1 VGTPLD
7 CPPMASQAQRIVA
20 IGGVSLGP
28 TSTDWPL
35 HQYLLDLTG
44 RDRPRV
50 CMLATAGGDN
60 PAGLAS
66 FYATFAR
73 QADASHLDLFSRTV
87 PDVGSFL
94 LEQDVVYVG
103 GGNTANMLA
112 IWRVHGVDRALRA
125 AWEAGIVL
133 AGWSAGGLCW
143 FEGGLTDSFG
153 PGLDP
158 LKDGLRFLPGT
169 FCPHYDSESLRR
181 PRYESLVA
189 SGALDDGFAADDGV
203 GLLFEGRTLREA
215 VASLPGQHA
224 YRVERRR
231 GGSVE
236 ETQIRAR
243 LLR

>member
-1 VGTPLD
+1 
-7 CPPMASQAQRIVA
+7 MAGQGQRILA

-35 HQYLLDLTG
+35 HQYLLDLSG
-44 RDRPRV
+44 RDRPRI
-50 CMLATAGGDN
+50 CYIGTAAGDN
-60 PAGLAS
+60 PDDRAG

-73 QADASHLDLFSRTV
+73 TAEPTHLDLFGRRV
-87 PDVGSFL
+87 DDVQGFL
-94 LEQDVVYVG
+94 LEQDVIYVG

-112 IWRVHGVDRALRA
+112 IWRVHGVDKALRA
-125 AWEAGIVL
+125 AWERGVVL
-133 AGWSAGGLCW
+133 AGWSAGALCW
-143 FEGGLTDSFG
+143 FEGGITDSFG
-153 PGLDP
+153 PDLGP
-158 LKDGLRFLPGT
+158 LKDGLKLLAGT

-181 PRYESLVA
+181 PRYEALVG
-189 SGALDDGFAADDGV
+189 SGALDDGFAVDDGV
-203 GLLFEGRTLREA
+203 GLLFEGRDVSEA

-231 GGSVE
+231 GNAVE